1 MTTKLT
7 IGDKVKQMRKAK
19 GLTQT
24 DLAGEHMT
32 KSMLSQIENGRALP
46 SMNTLQFLAGRLGT
60 DAGYFLEGE
69 HEAELGPLVR
79 EIEQLFKEK
88 NYKEIVARVQPL
100 MESTLPMTI
109 DAARLLEFYVSSCFY
124 TGTGGGE
131 AELER
136 AALIYER
143 FGLYVERA
151 KVQHIAYAL
160 MFAESR
166 YAEGLELIRR
176 VRKEYMS
183 NKVGNDLLFE
193 IELYY
198 AESVTLSA
206 LGDYSGCREAALA
219 ALKLSREE
227 GVYLLSDHLYRV
239 LSLMELQAGDLK
251 QAEAYLNKAKLF
263 AQFTEAAESLEL
275 VHLGEIRLALAKRS
289 YGQVL
294 ILAEHYPAKDSEFMP
309 VIHLMTGTAFYHLER
324 DEEALASLSKVSLN
338 DQVYHPL
345 DRANLF
351 TAYAYKAKIFAR
363 QGRMEEA
370 RQNAQFASDQVK
382 DYPPS
387 EYADF
392 IKQTYHELHDKLNN
406 VQ

>member
-1 MTTKLT
+1 MTTKQT
-7 IGDKVKQMRKAK
+7 IGDKVKQLRKAK
-19 GLTQT
+19 GMTQT

-69 HEAELGPLVR
+69 NEAELAPLVR
-79 EIEQLFKEK
+79 ELGQQFKAK
-88 NYKEIVARVQPL
+88 KYKEIISRLEPL
-100 MESTLPMTI
+100 IASTLPMTV
-109 DAARLLEFYVSSCFY
+109 DAARLLELYVSSCYY
-124 TGTGGGE
+124 TGTKGGE

-151 KVQHIAYAL
+151 KIQYIAYAL
-160 MFAESR
+160 MFAENR
-166 YAEGLELIRR
+166 YGDGLELIRR

-183 NKVGNDLLFE
+183 NKVGNDFLFE
-193 IELYY
+193 IDLHY
-198 AESVTLSA
+198 AECVTLSA

-227 GVYLLSDHLYRV
+227 GVYSLSDHLYRV
-239 LSLMELQAGDLK
+239 LSLMELLTGDLK

-263 AQFTEAAESLEL
+263 ADFTEAAESVEL
-275 VHLGEIRLALAKRS
+275 VELGQIRLALAKRS
-289 YGQVL
+289 YGEVL
-294 ILAEHYPAKDSEFMP
+294 ILAEHYPAKDSQFMP
-309 VIHLMTGTAFYHLER
+309 VVYLMTGAAFYHLER
-324 DEEALASLSKVSLN
+324 DEEALASLSKVILN

-345 DRANLF
+345 DRANLL
-351 TAYAYKAKIFAR
+351 TAYAYRAKIFAR

-370 RQNAQFASDQVK
+370 RHEAQFAYSQVK
-382 DYPPS
+382 SYPPS
-387 EYADF
+387 LYVDMIED
-392 IKQTYHELHDKLNN
+392 TYRELHG
-406 VQ
+406 

>member
-7 IGDKVKQMRKAK
+7 IGDKVKQLRKAK

-69 HEAELGPLVR
+69 HEAELAPLVR
-79 EIEQLFKEK
+79 ELGQQFKTKE
-88 NYKEIVARVQPL
+88 YKAIISRLEPL
-100 MESTLPMTI
+100 IGATLPMTI
-109 DAARLLEFYVSSCFY
+109 DAARLLELYASSCY
-124 TGTGGGE
+124 YAGTKGGE
-131 AELER
+131 AELDR

-151 KVQHIAYAL
+151 KVQYIAYAL

-176 VRKEYMS
+176 VRREYMS
-183 NKVGNDLLFE
+183 NKVGNDFLFE

-239 LSLMELQAGDLK
+239 LSLMALLAGDLK
-251 QAEAYLNKAKLF
+251 QAEASLSKAKLF

-275 VHLGEIRLALAKRS
+275 VHLGEIRLALANQN
-289 YGQVL
+289 YGEVL
-294 ILAEHYPAKDSEFMP
+294 TLAEHYPAKDSQFMP
-309 VIHLMTGTAFYHLER
+309 VVYLMTGAALYHLKR
-324 DEEALASLSKVSLN
+324 DEEAFASLSKVILN
-338 DQVYHPL
+338 DLVYHPL
-345 DRANLF
+345 DRANLL
-351 TAYAYKAKIFAR
+351 TAYAYRAKIFAR

-370 RQNAQFASDQVK
+370 RHEVEFAYAQVK

-387 EYADF
+387 IYVDMIRE
-392 IKQTYHELHDKLNN
+392 TYHELHDNLNN